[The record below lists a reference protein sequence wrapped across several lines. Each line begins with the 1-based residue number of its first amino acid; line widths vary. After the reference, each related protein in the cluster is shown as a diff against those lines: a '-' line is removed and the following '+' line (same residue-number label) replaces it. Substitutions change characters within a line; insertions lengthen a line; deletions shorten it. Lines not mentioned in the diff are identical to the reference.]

1 MTRKLNWEQRLVDV
15 IENHK
20 NQPFLLG
27 KLDCCQFARHCVVEI
42 SQDDIPE
49 IPHYHSLR
57 EALSVLKELG
67 GIEGV
72 AEHLAHKQAKSACQA
87 KRGDLLMI
95 KSDDVAFDCKALAIC
110 VGNVAMAMG
119 ENGPVI
125 VERDQWLKCWEV

>member
-1 MTRKLNWEQRLVDV
+1 MRKFDWEQRLVNV
-15 IENHK
+15 IAKHQ

-27 KLDCCQFARHCVVEI
+27 KLDCCQFARNCVVEI
-42 SQDDIPE
+42 SQGGIPE

-57 EALSVLKELG
+57 EALSVLAELG

-72 AEHLAHKQAKSACQA
+72 AEYLTHKQAKSAYLA

-95 KSDDVAFDCKALAIC
+95 KSDDVTFDYKALAIC

-119 ENGPVI
+119 ENGPVV

>member
-1 MTRKLNWEQRLVDV
+1 MRKSDWEQRLVDV
-15 IENHK
+15 IVKHQ

-27 KLDCCQFARHCVVEI
+27 TLDCCQFARACIIEI
-42 SQDDIPE
+42 SQNAIPE
-49 IPHYHSLR
+49 IPHYNSLR
-57 EALSVLKELG
+57 EALYVLLELG

-72 AEHLAHKQAKSACQA
+72 AEYLTRQQARSAYQA

-95 KSDDVAFDCKALAIC
+95 KSDDVAFDYKALAIC
-110 VGNVAMAMG
+110 VGNVAIAMG